1 MDLEK
6 AFTFIWKDEEWPQK
20 MGIAVVLMVTIIGS
34 IAVIGWVAELAKRVA
49 HQEENPVPSWDEL
62 GEFFKIGLKFWAII
76 FIWALPAT
84 IAITGTALLT
94 TSSVFMDN
102 PEPFLTIVS
111 IFNICLFVF
120 VFVYILVINLLSP
133 LLWVLLAE
141 GESFSTLVNPSHAWK
156 LFKSNGGGFLIAMLV
171 GWLIT
176 TILSSFGLVAC
187 LIGILF
193 TGVLSQMI
201 VAYLI
206 GQATA
211 QGRAKIESTPAV
223 PLA

>member
-6 AFTFIWKDEEWPQK
+6 AFTFIWKDKEWPQK
-20 MGIAVVLMVTIIGS
+20 MGVAVVLMITIIGS
-34 IAVIGWVAELAKRVA
+34 IGVIGWVAELAKRVA
-49 HQEENPVPSWDEL
+49 HHEENPVPSWDEL
-62 GEFFKIGLKFWAII
+62 GEYFKIGLKFWGIT

-84 IAITGTALLT
+84 VAITGTALLM

-102 PEPFLTIVS
+102 PEPFLTIIS

-141 GESFSTLVNPSHAWK
+141 GEPFSKLVNPSHAWK

-176 TILSSFGLVAC
+176 SILSSFGLVAC
-187 LIGILF
+187 LIGIFF
-193 TGVLSQMI
+193 TSVLSQMI
-201 VAYLI
+201 VAFLI